1 MLRQIV
7 ARTKMHSAAV
17 RAFSSAAEPA
27 TGGTV
32 LSVRDAINKG
42 IEEEML
48 KDDDVFILGEEVAQ
62 YQGAYKVTQGLLDE
76 FGDFL
81 KSICNFSLLISSSNQ
96 TFDSRSIILYSVT
109 LKGTGHL
116 SDIAKL
122 GTCVQE
128 R

>member
-32 LSVRDAINKG
+32 LAVRDAINKG

-48 KDDDVFILGEEVAQ
+48 KDEDVFILGEEVAQ
-62 YQGAYKVTQGLLDE
+62 YQGAYKVTKGLWQK
-76 FGDFL
+76 FGD
-81 KSICNFSLLISSSNQ
+81 KRVMDTPITEMGSIFSSKTQIE
-96 TFDSRSIILYSVT
+96 ICY
-109 LKGTGHL
+109 
-116 SDIAKL
+116 
-122 GTCVQE
+122 
-128 R
+128 